1 MNGTRSRPVPLSPA
15 WPALSLLA
23 TLLLAGCGGGKTIQ
37 IGLVSTFS
45 DPVGKGMRLGA
56 QLAVEE
62 INNAGGIDGRM
73 IELLEWDDYNQPD
86 SAVAAA
92 NRMVR
97 SKAVAT
103 ISGAF
108 SGPTLASAPVYNDER
123 NPLVQISP
131 AASSPLYSTAG
142 DWSFRVCPSDL
153 AHAAALARYVRQD
166 LRLSRG
172 AVLYLNNNY
181 GRGFRDAFEQEF
193 IRLGGSLIS
202 SDPYLPDRPRDA
214 SAYLDRLAQAG
225 DAQFI
230 LAASYR
236 TDGLE
241 VLRMARA
248 KGITAAFL
256 GGDGIE
262 GIELD
267 GAIAEGTYQ
276 SAAYLWNVETESN
289 RAFLEKYRT
298 RFSGEAPPNQTA
310 AGTYDA
316 IHLLARLIGEVG
328 TDRRALR
335 NALAE
340 VGRSRPAYDGVGG
353 RISFDSLG
361 DVPDKP
367 VVIAQARGGVARP
380 LEVGQ

>member
-1 MNGTRSRPVPLSPA
+1 MNGTRPRPVPLSPA
-15 WPALSLLA
+15 WPAFTLA
-23 TLLLAGCGGGKTIQ
+23 TTLFLTACGGDETIQ
-37 IGLVSTFS
+37 IGLVSTFG

-62 INNAGGIDGRM
+62 INATGGVEGRM
-73 IELLEWDDYNQPD
+73 LELVEGDDRNQPD

-92 NRMVR
+92 NAMVR
-97 SKAVAT
+97 SKVVAT

-123 NPLVQISP
+123 DPLVQISP
-131 AASSPLYSTAG
+131 AASSPLYSNAG

-153 AHAAALARYVRQD
+153 AHAAALARFVRQD

-193 IRLGGSLIS
+193 IRLGGSLVS
-202 SDPYLPDRPRDA
+202 SDPYLPERPRDV

-256 GGDGIE
+256 GGDGLE

-267 GAIAEGTYQ
+267 GPVAEGSIQ

-289 RAFLEKYRT
+289 RVFLAKYRA
-298 RFSGEAPPNQTA
+298 RFAGEAPPNQTA

-316 IHLLARLIGEVG
+316 IHLLARLIAEVG
-328 TDRRALR
+328 TDRRAIR
-335 NALAE
+335 DALAQ